1 MALFKY
7 ILAAL
12 LSLRTAETPSSLAS
26 ADTRTPLP
34 DSAIAAGCSALA
46 GPLPSQ
52 VFLPGS
58 DVYDYEVGNF
68 WSNTQIRQPACVVR
82 PTSAR
87 DVSTVVRGSRA
98 TGTHF
103 AVRAGGHMPVPGANS
118 IDDGILVVMSNLTR
132 ISIAPDRASVDV
144 GPGLTWEE
152 VYAYLSDFERTAVG
166 GRIAPIGVAGLTL
179 GGGIGFQGNARG
191 WAADNVLEYEV
202 VLASG
207 EVVVANE
214 TSSADLFWALKG
226 GGANFGIVTNF
237 KLRTVPST
245 EVLAGIYTIDGS
257 HMEALI
263 TVSLIFFISPSNSES
278 ENVEV
283 SQNADPFQA
292 VADYASYNTDPL
304 SHILPIVEIVN
315 QTTTIGLVLFY
326 DSATEANPA
335 SLDQFFAIPATNST
349 VAFKTVAEFVI
360 ERNSFSIPDINDVL
374 FAGTVVGGGGDDV
387 RAAIQLTHDVFY
399 GKLPDL
405 YAAVPPAALE
415 YVSIGWQPVPGLWL
429 EASRRANPGGNPLG
443 LGSSCSSAVGDE
455 EEKIYIVWVG
465 IVMWKDARYDDA
477 VERWIRDVTDAIDGE
492 ARERGLYDPFVYM
505 GDAAGFQD
513 VFAGYGAENRERLL
527 RISREYDPD
536 RVFQTLMPGGFKIGL

>member
-1 MALFKY
+1 MAHSKY

-12 LSLRTAETPSSLAS
+12 LSLGTAETPSL
-26 ADTRTPLP
+26 ADTRTPPP
-34 DSAIAAGCSALA
+34 DSAIAAGCSALTRS
-46 GPLPSQ
+46 LPSQ

-58 DVYDYEVGNF
+58 SVYDYEVGNL
-68 WSNTQIRQPACVVR
+68 WSNTQIRRPACIVR

-87 DVSTVVRGSRA
+87 NVSTAVRESRA
-98 TGTHF
+98 TGTRF
-103 AVRAGGHMPVPGANS
+103 AVRAGGHMAVPGANS

-144 GPGLTWEE
+144 GPGLTWED
-152 VYAYLSDFERTAVG
+152 VYAYLIDFERTAVG

-191 WAADNVLEYEV
+191 WAADNVIEYEV

-207 EVVVANE
+207 KVVVANE
-214 TSSADLFWALKG
+214 TSNADLFWALKG

-237 KLRTVPST
+237 KLRTAPST
-245 EVLAGIYTIDGS
+245 KVLAGIYTIDGS
-257 HMEALI
+257 HMDALI
-263 TVSLIFFISPSNSES
+263 T
-278 ENVEV
+278 
-283 SQNADPFQA
+283 AA
-292 VADYASYNTDPL
+292 ADYASYNTDPL
-304 SHILPIVEIVN
+304 SHILPLVEIVN

-335 SLDQFFAIPATNST
+335 CLDQFFAIPATNST
-349 VAFKTVAEFVI
+349 VAFKTLAEFVV

-374 FAGTVVGGGGDDV
+374 FAGTVVGGNGGDV

-443 LGSSCSSAVGDE
+443 LGLSSSSAVGGE
-455 EEKIYIVWVG
+455 EGKVYIAWVG
-465 IVMWKDARYDDA
+465 IVMWKEARYDDA
-477 VERWIRDVTDAIDGE
+477 VGRWIRDVADAINGA
-492 ARERGLYDPFVYM
+492 ARESGLYDPFVYM

-513 VFAGYGAENRERLL
+513 VFAGYGAKNRERLL
-527 RISREYDPD
+527 RVSREYDPD